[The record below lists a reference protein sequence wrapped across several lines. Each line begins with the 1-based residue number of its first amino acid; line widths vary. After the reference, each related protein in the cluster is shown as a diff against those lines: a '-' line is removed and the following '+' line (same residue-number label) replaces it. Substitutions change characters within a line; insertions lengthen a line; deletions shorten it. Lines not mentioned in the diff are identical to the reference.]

1 MVDLDTA
8 PVLDNTSLCIEFN
21 LGNCTLSCLSIKT
34 NIILMQIVCL
44 CNYQNLAIC
53 SLVQSDNERMISK
66 PSNILPYY
74 QVKAR

>member
-8 PVLDNTSLCIEFN
+8 PVLDNKSLCIEFN

-53 SLVQSDNERMISK
+53 FPR
-66 PSNILPYY
+66 
-74 QVKAR
+74 AAW